1 MMIEARHLVKN
12 FSSRRVLRGLDLVV
26 NPGEIVALIGMNGAG
41 KTTLMRI
48 LSTLSNPDAG
58 RLLLNGIPVRENAV
72 EVRRQIGAV
81 LHAPMLYSN
90 LTAAENLRFYCRL
103 FDLPDADERIR
114 TSLEAVN
121 LAARGSDLV
130 RTYSRGMQQR
140 LAIARALI
148 HQPRV
153 LFMDE
158 PYTGLDQASA
168 VRLDGLM
175 REFAHNGGAV
185 LLATHDLER
194 IFQAA
199 TRVDILHQG
208 RIALSTPVSEETLAQ
223 LTEKYRQV
231 TSATG
236 AAGARA

>member
-1 MMIEARHLVKN
+1 MRIEARHLVKN
-12 FSSRRVLRGLDLVV
+12 FGSRRVLRGLDLVV

-90 LTAAENLRFYCRL
+90 LTAAENLRFYCKL
-103 FDLPDADERIR
+103 FDLKDADERIR
-114 TSLEAVN
+114 ASLETVN

-168 VRLDGLM
+168 ERLD
-175 REFAHNGGAV
+175 
-185 LLATHDLER
+185 
-194 IFQAA
+194 
-199 TRVDILHQG
+199 
-208 RIALSTPVSEETLAQ
+208 
-223 LTEKYRQV
+223 
-231 TSATG
+231 
-236 AAGARA
+236 

>member
-1 MMIEARHLVKN
+1 MMIEAHHLVKN
-12 FSSRRVLRGLDLVV
+12 FGSRRVLRGLDLLV
-26 NPGEIVALIGMNGAG
+26 NPGEIAALIGMNGAG

-48 LSTLSNPDAG
+48 LSTLTTPDAG
-58 RLLLNGIPVRENAV
+58 RLLLNGLPVRENPV

-90 LTAAENLRFYCRL
+90 LTAAENLHFYCRL
-103 FDLPDADERIR
+103 FDLPGADARIR

-121 LAARGSDLV
+121 LSARGSDLV

-148 HQPRV
+148 HQPRI

-158 PYTGLDQASA
+158 PYTGLDQNSA
-168 VRLDGLM
+168 ERLDDLM
-175 REFAHNGGAV
+175 REFARNGGTV

-208 RIALSTPVSEETLAQ
+208 RIAQSTPVSEVTLAQ
-223 LTEKYRQV
+223 LAEKYHQV
-231 TSATG
+231 TAPPAT
-236 AAGARA
+236 AGARA